1 MLRLLAILALVLL
14 PAAVLAQTDAAVLLD
29 GSRIGQNIKGI
40 TAEGKVEFDADAKP
54 VDLQGLRRI
63 ERTLERTT
71 SAATARVHL
80 LGGGTIRA
88 SAVTLHDDT
97 CHITWAYGQMKLPI
111 AAVRGIRLN
120 DEADV
125 KKLPAGADT
134 FDADL
139 NTPPTDKDRLFAI
152 VENKIQSLPGI
163 FVALSADKLKFS
175 FEGTERELDRPKAF
189 GLTLAGGGKSPQ
201 LSGLALV
208 QLVDGSSVWAK
219 IDTMTSGMT
228 TLKLPSGL
236 DVKLPWAAV
245 ARLDVR
251 SDRLVFISDLDPTD
265 VYEKSIA
272 TVGSWQRDRSVRGK
286 TLSIKGKTF
295 DKGIGVHATNRLT
308 YNVDPKFTIFAAT
321 IGIDDMTK
329 GKGDCEFVIL
339 ADGKELLRQRVRG
352 SEAAA
357 EIRVKLEGAKKI
369 TLAVEA
375 GEDLDFADHGN
386 WGDARLIRE

>member
-1 MLRLLAILALVLL
+1 MVRLLAILAIAFL
-14 PAAVLAQTDAAVLLD
+14 PAAALAQTDGAVLLD
-29 GSRIGQNIKGI
+29 GSRIGQNIKAI
-40 TAEGKVEFDADAKP
+40 TAEGKVEFDGDAKP

-63 ERTLERTT
+63 ERTLERTA
-71 SAATARVHL
+71 SAASARVHL
-80 LGGGTIRA
+80 LGGGMIRA
-88 SAVTLHDDT
+88 SAVTLDDES
-97 CHITWAYGQMKLPI
+97 CHINWAYGQMKLPI

-120 DEADV
+120 DETDL

-163 FVALSADKLKFS
+163 FVALSSEKIKFS
-175 FEGTERELDRPKAF
+175 FENTERELDRAKAL
-189 GLTLAGGGKSPQ
+189 GLTLAGGGKRPD
-201 LSGLALV
+201 LNGLALV
-208 QLVDGSSVWAK
+208 QLVDGSAIWAK
-219 IDTMTSGMT
+219 ITTMTSGMT

-251 SDRLVFISDLDPTD
+251 SDRLIFLSDLEPTD
-265 VYEKSIA
+265 IYEKSIA

-286 TLSIKGKTF
+286 PLSIKGKNF
-295 DKGIGVHATNRLT
+295 DKGIGVHATSRLT
-308 YNVDPKFTIFAAT
+308 YAVDPKFTTFAAT

-339 ADGKELLRQRVRG
+339 GDGKELLRQRVRG
-352 SEAAA
+352 SEAAT

-369 TLAVEA
+369 TIAVEA